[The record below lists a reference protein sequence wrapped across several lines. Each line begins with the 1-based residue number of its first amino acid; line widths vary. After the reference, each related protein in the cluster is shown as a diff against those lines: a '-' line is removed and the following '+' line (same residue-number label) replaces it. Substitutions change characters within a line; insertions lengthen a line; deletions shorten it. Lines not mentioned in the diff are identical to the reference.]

1 METIFQYL
9 EKADRPRGELRVIW
23 EMAVTEERKRLAR
36 EIHDSLVQAF
46 AGIVLHTEALGSSL
60 GAKNLRSRR
69 ALSQIQRLARSGLD
83 EARRSVQALR
93 PKMLEGR
100 TLAEALEETA
110 EHLCEAG
117 LLCSLMQRGM
127 VFKLSEEVQTELFRI
142 AQEAMTNIYKHAQ
155 AKAAWIILEFAA
167 PQVVLTVQDDGVG
180 LAATNSAKRGHGY
193 GLATMRERAHRI
205 GSALEIES
213 PAGGGSMIRVRVP
226 LAENGEDVNCV
237 ELNETV
243 KN

>member
-1 METIFQYL
+1 METMFEYL
-9 EKADRPRGELRVIW
+9 EKADHQRGEFRVIW

-60 GAKNLRSRR
+60 GANNLRSWR
-69 ALSQIQRLARSGLD
+69 ALSQIQQLARSGLD
-83 EARRSVQALR
+83 EARRSVRALR

-100 TLAEALEETA
+100 TLAEALEKTA

-117 LLCSLMQRGM
+117 VLCSLKQRGR
-127 VFKLSEEVQTELFRI
+127 VFKLPEEIQTELFRI
-142 AQEAMTNIYKHAQ
+142 AQEAMTNICKHAQ

-167 PQVVLTVQDDGVG
+167 REVVLTVQDDGVG
-180 LAATNSAKRGHGY
+180 LAAIHPAERGRGY
-193 GLATMRERAHRI
+193 GLATMRERAQRI
-205 GSALEIES
+205 GSVLEIES
-213 PAGGGSMIRVRVP
+213 PASGGSMIRVRVP
-226 LAENGEDVNCV
+226 LAENGENVSYV
-237 ELNETV
+237 KTNETV